1 MNVRKSDGSI
11 EEFESQKVKNGICK
25 AFEAMNE
32 DCDDLMLENVVNSL
46 YLYENISS
54 AEIRRQVEN
63 ALMSINKKVAKA
75 YIENNEVI

>member
-11 EEFESQKVKNGICK
+11 EEFESRKVKNGICN
-25 AFEAMNE
+25 AFEAVNE
-32 DCDDLMLENVVNSL
+32 ECDDLMLENVVNSL

-63 ALMSINKKVAKA
+63 ALMSIN
-75 YIENNEVI
+75 

>member
-32 DCDDLMLENVVNSL
+32 DCDETGRTCVDEC
-46 YLYENISS
+46 
-54 AEIRRQVEN
+54 Q
-63 ALMSINKKVAKA
+63 
-75 YIENNEVI
+75 